1 MRKIMILMCIA
12 ALSVV
17 ACKKDSDSNPENN
30 PVVGVWE
37 GVHAKMVI
45 YGEDREVVSETDIQ
59 LAAPNFVEVHF
70 NRDLTFTSEVRMVE
84 PEDMEENVKAKGT
97 YEVKGG
103 TIILKQEGEDDLAI
117 PYSLSGGDLSLVLGE
132 GGASTMTIL
141 LRKKE

>member
-1 MRKIMILMCIA
+1 MCIA

>member
-1 MRKIMILMCIA
+1 MCIA

-59 LAAPNFVEVHF
+59 LATPNFVEVHF
-70 NRDLTFTSEVRMVE
+70 NRNLTFTSEVRMVE
-84 PEDMEENVKAKGT
+84 PEDMKENVKAKGT

-103 TIILKQEGEDDLAI
+103 TIILKQEGEEDLAI

-132 GGASTMTIL
+132 GGTSTMTIL
-141 LRKKE
+141 LRKK